1 VSAIDG
7 VAPVRP
13 AADDE
18 LAGLGAIDQA
28 SGALFSAAG
37 LELPDDFITA
47 DELKTCTAVLVAPGP
62 DGAPVGFAAI
72 EHLDESAHL
81 LQLSVLP
88 DHSRKGIGRGLL
100 AATIGWSR
108 RAGLPAVTLTTFRDV
123 PWNGPFYRRYGF
135 VDVPDADLPSGLKAH
150 RDHEIAIGLD
160 SVAPRCAMRRPLK
173 A

>member
-1 VSAIDG
+1 VING

-18 LAGLGAIDQA
+18 LVGLGAIDEA
-28 SGALFSAAG
+28 STALFTAAG
-37 LELPDDFITA
+37 LILPDDFITA
-47 DELKTCTAVLVAPGP
+47 DELKSCAAVLVAPGT
-62 DGAPVGFAAI
+62 DGTPAGFAAI
-72 EHLDESAHL
+72 EHLDDGAHL

-88 DHSRKGIGRGLL
+88 EYGRKGMGRGLL
-100 AATIGWSR
+100 AATIGWAR
-108 RAGLPAVTLTTFRDV
+108 RAGLPAVTLTTFQDV

-135 VDVPDADLPSGLKAH
+135 VDLPHAELPPGIKAH

-160 SVAPRCAMRRPLK
+160 AIAPRCALRRPLK

>member
-1 VSAIDG
+1 VING

-18 LAGLGAIDQA
+18 LAGLHAIDEA
-28 SGALFSAAG
+28 SGALFTEAG
-37 LELPDDFITA
+37 LILPEDFVTA
-47 DELKTCTAVLVAPGP
+47 DELKACAMVLVAPGT
-62 DGAPVGFAAI
+62 DGSPAGFAAI
-72 EHLDESAHL
+72 ERLDDGAHL

-88 DHSRKGIGRGLL
+88 EYGRKGMGRGLL

-108 RAGLPAVTLTTFRDV
+108 RAGLAAVTLTTFRDV

-135 VDVPDADLPSGLKAH
+135 VDLPDTELSPGLKAH
-150 RDHEIAIGLD
+150 RDHEIAVGLD
-160 SVAPRCAMRRPLK
+160 AIAPRCAMRRPLK